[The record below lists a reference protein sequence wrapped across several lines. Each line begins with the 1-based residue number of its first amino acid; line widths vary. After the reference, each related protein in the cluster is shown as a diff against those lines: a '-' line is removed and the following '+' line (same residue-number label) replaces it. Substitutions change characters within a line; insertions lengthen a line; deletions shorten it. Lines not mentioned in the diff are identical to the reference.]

1 MNEEIKPLN
10 KQEFKHLTNKVNNNS
25 LCVEY
30 FRKSLFNT
38 SFRGSKDL
46 ERKKTIYKDK
56 KTTIKVD
63 RSLNQKHRD
72 LLSLLSYEQKSKI
85 SEDGSYYIKT
95 SLYSLAK
102 KMGYKSPKDSVNL
115 ITLLLEDMQKTL
127 MQVKQKKKEYTHTL
141 LGRSFFNEESYEY
154 IIQIPA
160 ETAKYHIY
168 STAVAIPQ
176 KFNDKIVAIENS
188 KSRLKALIS
197 FMLSNAKLENG
208 IFFETVCDKLDITER
223 TTKSKFKKQVLDNLE
238 LLKEF
243 KIEYKDD
250 KFYLKKEKCTFYPAL
265 SEKQI
270 LSFEKTEKDKL
281 FDEKLADIMSHKN
294 ENIVIY
300 RYRTENNIELKIKF
314 EDEKLAIFSVENDDF
329 IKFLDES
336 EIRKLVIIL
345 LNQER
350 EYNA

>member
-1 MNEEIKPLN
+1 MNNERKQLN
-10 KQEFKHLTNKVNNNS
+10 KQEFKNLTNKVNNNS

-72 LLSLLSYEQKSKI
+72 LLSLLTYEQKSKI
-85 SEDGSYYIKT
+85 AEDGSYYIKT

-102 KMGYKSPKDSVNL
+102 KMGYKNPKDSVNL

-141 LGRSFFNEESYEY
+141 LGRSFYNEEDSEY

-168 STAVAIPQ
+168 STSVSIP
-176 KFNDKIVAIENS
+176 KKLNEKIVGIENR

-197 FMLSNAKLENG
+197 FILANKKLENG
-208 IFFETVCDKLDITER
+208 MNFDTICSKLDITEK
-223 TTKSKFKKQVLDNLE
+223 TAKSKFKKQIKENVE

-243 KIEYKDD
+243 KILFKND

-265 SEKQI
+265 TEKQI
-270 LSFEKTEKDKL
+270 LSFEKSEEQKKYNEL
-281 FDEKLADIMSHKN
+281 LEKLLNFDTDKIITTAKQADRQVFVKN
-294 ENIVIY
+294 
-300 RYRTENNIELKIKF
+300 TEDK
-314 EDEKLAIFSVENDDF
+314 KLAFYNVDNVFERFLNDNEVKNLINFFKSKKGDN
-329 IKFLDES
+329 D
-336 EIRKLVIIL
+336 
-345 LNQER
+345 
-350 EYNA
+350 

>member
-1 MNEEIKPLN
+1 MSKKKIPLN
-10 KQEFKHLTNKVNNNS
+10 NQEYMHLTNKVNNNS

-72 LLSLLSYEQKSKI
+72 LLSLLPYEQKSKI
-85 SEDGSYYIKT
+85 SKNGSYYIKT

-115 ITLLLEDMQKTL
+115 IIKLLEDMQKTL
-127 MQVKQKKKEYTHTL
+127 MQVKQGKKEYTHTL
-141 LGRSFFNEESYEY
+141 LGRSFYDEEDYEY

-168 STAVAIPQ
+168 STGVSIPQ
-176 KFNDKIVAIENS
+176 KYNDKIVAIENS

-197 FMLSNAKLENG
+197 FIFSNAKLENG
-208 IFFETVCDKLDITER
+208 IFFETICDKLDITER
-223 TTKSKFKKQVLDNLE
+223 TAKSKFKKQVLENLE

-243 KIEYKDD
+243 KIKFEDD

-270 LSFEKTEKDKL
+270 LSFEKSAEQKEYDKVLKKLLNTNIDKIITTAKQADRQVFVKNTEDNR
-281 FDEKLADIMSHKN
+281 LAFYS
-294 ENIVIY
+294 
-300 RYRTENNIELKIKF
+300 ENNAF
-314 EDEKLAIFSVENDDF
+314 ERFLNDDEVRNLVNF
-329 IKFLDES
+329 IKQS
-336 EIRKLVIIL
+336 ET
-345 LNQER
+345 NE
-350 EYNA
+350 

>member
-1 MNEEIKPLN
+1 MNKKKKPLN
-10 KQEFKHLTNKVNNNS
+10 KQEYMHLTNKVNNNS

-56 KTTIKVD
+56 NIKIKVD

-72 LLSLLSYEQKSKI
+72 LLSLLPYEEKSQI
-85 SEDGSYYIKT
+85 AEDGSYYIKT

-115 ITLLLEDMQKTL
+115 VIKLLEDMQKTL
-127 MQVKQKKKEYTHTL
+127 MQVKQGKKEYTHTL
-141 LGRSFFNEESYEY
+141 LGRSFFDEEDYEY

-168 STAVAIPQ
+168 STGVAIPQ
-176 KFNDKIVAIENS
+176 SYNEKIVAIPNN

-208 IFFETVCDKLDITER
+208 MFFDTICDKLDITER
-223 TTKSKFKKQVLDNLE
+223 TAKSKFKKQISENEE

-243 KIEYKDD
+243 KIKYEDD
-250 KFYLKKEKCTFYPAL
+250 KFYLKKEKCIFYPAL
-265 SEKQI
+265 SEKQTI
-270 LSFEKTEKDKL
+270 SFEKNEKSKEFDK
-281 FDEKLADIMSHKN
+281 KLADVMSYKEDN
-294 ENIVIY
+294 DIIIY
-300 RYRTENNIELKIKF
+300 KYTRKDDDAEIKIKF
-314 EDEKLAIFSVENDDF
+314 NNENLVFFKNNEFIRELNDD
-329 IKFLDES
+329 
-336 EIRKLVIIL
+336 EIRTMIL
-345 LNQER
+345 NLMEI
-350 EYNA
+350 